1 MLSRANKDGL
11 IFLLASVWCL
21 PGVVLELSTS
31 SKLRGLVDR
40 APRGLRLRSRPTA
53 WGAEP

>member
-1 MLSRANKDGL
+1 VLSRANKDGL
-11 IFLLASVWCL
+11 IFLLASVGCL